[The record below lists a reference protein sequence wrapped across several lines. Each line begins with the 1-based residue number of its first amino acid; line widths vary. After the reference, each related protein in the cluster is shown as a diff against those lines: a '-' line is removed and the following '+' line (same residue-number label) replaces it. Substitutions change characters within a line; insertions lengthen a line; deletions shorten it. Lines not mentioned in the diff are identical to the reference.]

1 MTNRSAP
8 GCTNRSE
15 DNKNISFH
23 RLPSKS
29 EEVKKKWLHNLKR
42 KNIPETVF
50 LCSEHFEPHCFKRD
64 LRAELMGTKLRNELK
79 DDAVPTLFQH
89 SQCSSRK
96 RISSIERVSMERFHK
111 SFHGTDFLIIFK
123 KKKKK
128 KKERGNVSKYNLLD
142 IDPEAVVQSFI
153 KKETLA
159 LVFSCEFYEISKNTF
174 FIEHLW
180 TTAPVDR

>member
-1 MTNRSAP
+1 MTNCSAP

-23 RLPSKS
+23 HLPSKS

-42 KNIPETVF
+42 KNIPETLF
-50 LCSEHFEPHCFKRD
+50 LCSEHFEPHCFRRD
-64 LRAELMGTKLRNELK
+64 LRAELMGKKTRNELK
-79 DDAVPTLFQH
+79 DDVVPALFQH
-89 SQCSSRK
+89 SQCSLRK
-96 RISSIERVSMERFHK
+96 KISSIERASTECFHR

-123 KKKKK
+123 KKKKEK
-128 KKERGNVSKYNLLD
+128 RGNVSKYNLLD

-174 FIEHLW
+174 FTEHLW
-180 TTAPVDR
+180 TTASVDR

>member
-1 MTNRSAP
+1 MTNCSAP
-8 GCTNRSE
+8 VCTNRPE

-50 LCSEHFEPHCFKRD
+50 ICSEHFEPHCFKHD
-64 LRAELMGTKLRNELK
+64 LRAELMGTKPRNELK
-79 DDAVPTLFQH
+79 DDGVPTLFQH

-96 RISSIERVSMERFHK
+96 RISSIERASTERFHR
-111 SFHGTDFLIIFK
+111 SFHGTDFLIILK

-128 KKERGNVSKYNLLD
+128 KKRKC
-142 IDPEAVVQSFI
+142 I
-153 KKETLA
+153 
-159 LVFSCEFYEISKNTF
+159 EIQLF
-174 FIEHLW
+174 
-180 TTAPVDR
+180 RY

>member
-1 MTNRSAP
+1 MTNCSAP

-15 DNKNISFH
+15 DNKNISFL

-29 EEVKKKWLHNLKR
+29 EEIKKKWLQNLKR

-50 LCSEHFEPHCFKRD
+50 ICSEHFEPHCFKRD
-64 LRAELMGTKLRNELK
+64 LRAELMGIKPRNELK
-79 DDAVPTLFQH
+79 DDVVPTLFQY

-96 RISSIERVSMERFHK
+96 WISSIERASTERFHR
-111 SFHGTDFLIIFK
+111 SFHGTNFLIIFK
-123 KKKKK
+123 KKK
-128 KKERGNVSKYNLLD
+128 RGNVSKYNLLD

-153 KKETLA
+153 KKESLA

-174 FIEHLW
+174 FTEQLW
-180 TTAPVDR
+180 TTASVDR